1 MRVKTEGRQQ
11 TISQELSGVLPV
23 EGAAYFAELQK
34 LRFERHPHARYTFLH
49 PESLVDLLAI
59 ALEERGSLSGDDRRM
74 MQMGGLPSSAFT
86 LSDDYRYLRVPA
98 EGRVASMDI
107 HELPEWVPVTVQAA
121 TVLPLSLLKGPGHKN
136 HLTFSVDAD
145 FQRHVNYAT
154 VILAPNWF
162 EDPSTEYAVLDA
174 FPGPPPHGNHS
185 LSPKHR
191 AVKKLKLSPGAQV
204 TVGQLRDHLKA
215 EDGSLLLGCCLRNLP
230 GV

>member
-1 MRVKTEGRQQ
+1 MKVKSDSRRVSLGR
-11 TISQELSGVLPV
+11 ELASVLPA
-23 EGAAYFAELQK
+23 EGASYFAELQR
-34 LRFERHPHARYTFLH
+34 LRFERHPHARYTFLN
-49 PESLVDLLAI
+49 PNSLVDLMI
-59 ALEERGSLSGDDRRM
+59 AALKERGTLEGDDRRV
-74 MQMGGLPSSAFT
+74 MQMGGLPSSAFS
-86 LSDDYRYLRVPA
+86 LSEDYRYLRIPA
-98 EGRVASMDI
+98 EGRVASMNI

-121 TVLPLSLLKGPGHKN
+121 SVLPMALLKGAASKD

-191 AVKKLKLSPGAQV
+191 AVKRLKLSPGAQV
-204 TVGQLRDHLKA
+204 TVGQLREHLKA
-215 EDGSLLLGCCLRNLP
+215 EDGSLLLGCSLRNLP
-230 GV
+230 GT